1 MKKYYLGIDPGKT
14 AGAYVILDE
23 DRKVIEKG
31 GLPMIGKKEYDKVG
45 IKAIFTKFPYDHV
58 GLEDPGTIF
67 GSSKNA
73 VASLHKGVGLMEG
86 MLVGLGLP
94 HTMCKPKEWQKQ
106 MWKDVTKQMT
116 TSSSGKTQVVDTKA
130 TSIMACVRLFPN
142 ENWKITGLGNPSK
155 NYHDGMTDGAL
166 IAEYVRQMY
175 K

>member
-1 MKKYYLGIDPGKT
+1 MKYYLGIDPGKT
-14 AGAYVILDE
+14 AGAYVIIDE
-23 DRKVIEKG
+23 NRKVIEKG
-31 GLPMIGKKEYDKVG
+31 GLPMIGKKEYDKIG
-45 IKAIFTKFPYDHV
+45 LRTLFTKLNFDHV

-86 MLVGLGLP
+86 LLVGLGIP

-106 MWKDVTKQMT
+106 MWKDVTKQMKNST
-116 TSSSGKTQVVDTKA
+116 SGKTQVVDTKA
-130 TSIMACVRLFPN
+130 TSIIAGTRLFPN
-142 ENWKITGLGNPSK
+142 EDWKLTSAGNPSK
-155 NYHDGMTDGAL
+155 NYHDGMIDAVL